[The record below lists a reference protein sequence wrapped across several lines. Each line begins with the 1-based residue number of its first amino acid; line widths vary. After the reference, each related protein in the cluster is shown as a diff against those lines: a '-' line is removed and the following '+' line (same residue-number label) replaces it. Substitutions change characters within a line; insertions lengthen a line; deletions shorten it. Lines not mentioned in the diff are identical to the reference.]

1 MASVLYQNGLV
12 GTFENTIDWETD
24 NLDALL
30 LMTNTTADT
39 QPDATTVAGIT
50 TLDESDATDYAHEDV
65 TNPAV
70 SADDGDDEMVWTSD
84 NWVWGDGTA
93 LGGDATRD
101 YQGALLV
108 KYVDGSTG
116 DIPLLFVDFSADVT
130 SAATQVTAPAP
141 AEGFLNIGQPA

>member
-1 MASVLYQNGLV
+1 MASVLFQNGLV
-12 GTFENTIDWETD
+12 KTFEGDCDWETG

-30 LMTNTTADT
+30 LMNNTDADT
-39 QPDATTVAGIT
+39 NPDADTCADL
-50 TLDESDATDYAHEDV
+50 TLDECDATDYAREDV

-70 SADDGDDEMVWTSD
+70 SADDTDDEMVFTSD

-108 KYVDGSTG
+108 LYVDGSTG
-116 DIPLLFVDFSADVT
+116 DIPLLFSDFSADVT
-130 SAATQVTAPAP
+130 SAATQVTATAP
-141 AEGFLNIGQPA
+141 AEGYLNIGQPA

>member
-1 MASVLYQNGLV
+1 MASVIYQNALMK
-12 GTFENTIDWETD
+12 TFEGDIDWEGAD
-24 NLDALL
+24 LDACL

-39 QPDATTVAGIT
+39 NPDAATCAAL
-50 TLDESDATDYAHEDV
+50 TLDECDATGYTREDI
-65 TNPAV
+65 TTPAV
-70 SADDGDDEMVWTSD
+70 SADDTDDEMVWTSD
-84 NWVWGDGTA
+84 NWVWSG
-93 LGGDATRD
+93 LSGDATRD
-101 YQGALLV
+101 YQGALVV

>member
-1 MASVLYQNGLV
+1 MASVVFQNGLMA
-12 GTFENTIDWETD
+12 TFENTIDWETD

-39 QPDATTVAGIT
+39 NPDADTCSDL
-50 TLDESDATDYAHEDV
+50 TLDEADATGYAHEDV
-65 TNPAV
+65 TTPAV
-70 SADDGDDEMVWTSD
+70 SADDTDNEMVWTSD
-84 NWVWGDGTA
+84 NWVWSG
-93 LGGDATRD
+93 LSGDASRD

-108 KYVDGSTG
+108 KYVDGGNG
-116 DIPLLFVDFSADVT
+116 DIPLLFVDFTADIT

>member
-39 QPDATTVAGIT
+39 EPDAATVDGIT
-50 TLDESDATDYAHEDV
+50 TLDEGDATGYAHEDI
-65 TNPAV
+65 TTPAV
-70 SADDGDDEMVWTSD
+70 SADDTDNEMVWSSD
-84 NWVWGDGTA
+84 NWVWSG
-93 LGGDATRD
+93 LSGDATRD
-101 YQGALLV
+101 YQGALVV
-108 KYVDGSTG
+108 KYVDGGTG
-116 DIPLLFVDFSADVT
+116 DIPLLFVDYTSDVT
-130 SAATQVTAPAP
+130 ALATQVTAPAP